1 MNYSGS
7 SAVQAG
13 NQMNS
18 NIPDKMSE
26 KNLDAEL
33 VEQAKKG
40 SMPAFELLV
49 NRYQQ
54 KVANV
59 IAKFVRDRH
68 EIQDV
73 AQEVFI
79 KVFRALPNF
88 RGDSSFYT
96 WIYRIAVNTS
106 KNHLVAKSR
115 RIQNTQVEFEEAE
128 SFGSNEDQRNLDTPD
143 AVYARGELETAMSK
157 AIATLPEDLKTAIV
171 LREVEG
177 LSYDEIAQQ
186 MDCPIGTVRSRI
198 FRARDAIDQAL
209 RPLLKDESIK
219 KQNVREV

>member
-1 MNYSGS
+1 MNPSDK
-7 SAVQAG
+7 
-13 NQMNS
+13 
-18 NIPDKMSE
+18 DKMSE
-26 KNLDAEL
+26 KTLDAEL
-33 VEQAKKG
+33 VAQAKAGKM
-40 SMPAFELLV
+40 SAFELLV

-54 KVANV
+54 RVANV
-59 IAKFVRDRH
+59 IAKFIKDRH

-115 RIQNTQVEFEEAE
+115 RIQNTQVEFEDAE
-128 SFGSNEDQRNLDTPD
+128 SFGSNEDFRNLDTPD
-143 AVYARGELETAMSK
+143 AVYSRGELEQTMSK
-157 AIATLPEDLKTAIV
+157 AIAQLPEDLKHAIV
-171 LREVEG
+171 LREVDG
-177 LSYDEIAQQ
+177 LSYEEIAAK

-198 FRARDAIDQAL
+198 FRARDAIDQAM
-209 RPLLKDESIK
+209 RPLLSEQSTR
-219 KQNVREV
+219 KQHVR

>member
-1 MNYSGS
+1 
-7 SAVQAG
+7 
-13 NQMNS
+13 MNS
-18 NIPDKMSE
+18 PEQDKMSE

-33 VEQAKKG
+33 VAQVKQGKMA
-40 SMPAFELLV
+40 AFELLV

-54 KVANV
+54 RVANV
-59 IAKFVRDRH
+59 ISKFVKDRH

-73 AQEVFI
+73 SQEVFI

-106 KNHLVAKSR
+106 KNHLVARSR
-115 RIQNTQVEFEEAE
+115 RIQNTQVEFEDAE
-128 SFGSNEDQRNLDTPD
+128 SFGSNEDFRNLDTPD
-143 AVYARGELETAMSK
+143 AVYSRGELEQTMSK
-157 AIATLPEDLKTAIV
+157 AIAQLPEDLKTAIV
-171 LREVEG
+171 LREVDG
-177 LSYDEIAQQ
+177 MSYDEIALE

-209 RPLLKDESIK
+209 RPLLADEQMR
-219 KQNVREV
+219 KQHVR

>member
-1 MNYSGS
+1 MNPSD
-7 SAVQAG
+7 QE
-13 NQMNS
+13 
-18 NIPDKMSE
+18 KMSE
-26 KNLDAEL
+26 KTLDAEL
-33 VEQAKKG
+33 VEQAKAG
-40 SMPAFELLV
+40 RMAAFELLV

-59 IAKFVRDRH
+59 IAKFIKDRH

-115 RIQNTQVEFEEAE
+115 RIQNTQVEFEDAE
-128 SFGSNEDQRNLDTPD
+128 SFAINEDYRNLDTPD
-143 AVYARGELETAMSK
+143 AVYSRGELEQTMSK
-157 AIATLPEDLKTAIV
+157 AIAQLPEDLKQAIV
-171 LREVEG
+171 LREVDG
-177 LSYDEIAQQ
+177 LSYEEIAAQ

-198 FRARDAIDQAL
+198 FRARDAIDQAMQ
-209 RPLLKDESIK
+209 PLLSEESTR
-219 KQNVREV
+219 KQHVR

>member
-1 MNYSGS
+1 
-7 SAVQAG
+7 
-13 NQMNS
+13 
-18 NIPDKMSE
+18 MSE
-26 KNLDAEL
+26 KTLDAEL
-33 VEQAKKG
+33 VEQAKQGK
-40 SMPAFELLV
+40 MAAFELLV

-59 IAKFVRDRH
+59 IAKFIKDRH

-106 KNHLVAKSR
+106 KNHLVARSR

-128 SFGSNEDQRNLDTPD
+128 SFGSNEDQRSLDTPD
-143 AVYARGELETAMSK
+143 AVYSRGELEHTMAK
-157 AIATLPEDLKTAIV
+157 AIAQLPEDLKTAIV
-171 LREVEG
+171 LREVDG
-177 LSYDEIAQQ
+177 LSYEEIAAE

-198 FRARDAIDQAL
+198 FRARDAIDMAL
-209 RPLLKDESIK
+209 RPLLEEESVR
-219 KQNVREV
+219 KQNVR

>member
-1 MNYSGS
+1 
-7 SAVQAG
+7 
-13 NQMNS
+13 MNS
-18 NIPDKMSE
+18 NSQDKMSE
-26 KNLDAEL
+26 KTLDAEL
-33 VEQAKKG
+33 VEQAKQGK
-40 SMPAFELLV
+40 MAAFELLV

-59 IAKFVRDRH
+59 IAKFIKDRH

-115 RIQNTQVEFEEAE
+115 RIQNSQVEYEDAE
-128 SFGSNEDQRNLDTPD
+128 SFVSNEDHRNLDTPD
-143 AVYARGELETAMSK
+143 AVYSRGELEQTMSK
-157 AIATLPEDLKTAIV
+157 AIAQLPEDLKKAIV
-171 LREVEG
+171 LREVDG
-177 LSYDEIAQQ
+177 LSYEEIAEQ

-198 FRARDAIDQAL
+198 FRARDAIDLAL
-209 RPLLKDESIK
+209 RPLLEDESLR
-219 KQNVREV
+219 KQNVR

>member
-1 MNYSGS
+1 MKS
-7 SAVQAG
+7 QD
-13 NQMNS
+13 Q
-18 NIPDKMSE
+18 DKMSE

-33 VEQAKKG
+33 VEQAKQGK
-40 SMPAFELLV
+40 MAAFELLV

-54 KVANV
+54 RVANV
-59 IAKFVRDRH
+59 ISKFVKDRH

-106 KNHLVAKSR
+106 KNHLVSKSR
-115 RIQNTQVEFEEAE
+115 RIQNTQVEFEDAE
-128 SFGSNEDQRNLDTPD
+128 SFGSNEDYRNLDTPD
-143 AVYARGELETAMSK
+143 AVYSRGELEQAMSK
-157 AIATLPEDLKTAIV
+157 AIAQLPEDLKTAIV
-171 LREVEG
+171 LREIDG
-177 LSYDEIAQQ
+177 MSYDEIALE

-209 RPLLKDESIK
+209 RPLLEDEHMR
-219 KQNVREV
+219 KQHVR

>member
-1 MNYSGS
+1 MKS
-7 SAVQAG
+7 QDK
-13 NQMNS
+13 
-18 NIPDKMSE
+18 DKMSE

-33 VEQAKKG
+33 VEQAKQGK
-40 SMPAFELLV
+40 MAAFELLV

-54 KVANV
+54 RVANV
-59 IAKFVRDRH
+59 ISKFVKDRH

-115 RIQNTQVEFEEAE
+115 RIQNTQVEFEDAE
-128 SFGSNEDQRNLDTPD
+128 SFGSNEDYRNLDTPD
-143 AVYARGELETAMSK
+143 AVYSRGELEQTMSK
-157 AIATLPEDLKTAIV
+157 AIAQLPEDLKTAIV
-171 LREVEG
+171 LREVDG
-177 LSYDEIAQQ
+177 MSYDEIALE

-198 FRARDAIDQAL
+198 FRARDAIDSAL
-209 RPLLKDESIK
+209 RPLLEDEQMR
-219 KQNVREV
+219 KQHVR

>member
-1 MNYSGS
+1 
-7 SAVQAG
+7 
-13 NQMNS
+13 MNS
-18 NIPDKMSE
+18 AEEDKMSE
-26 KNLDAEL
+26 KTLDAEL
-33 VEQAKKG
+33 VNQAKQGK
-40 SMPAFELLV
+40 MEAFELLV

-59 IAKFVRDRH
+59 ISKFVKDRH

-106 KNHLVAKSR
+106 KNHLVSKSR

-128 SFGSNEDQRNLDTPD
+128 NFSSNEDQRNLDTPD
-143 AVYARGELETAMSK
+143 AVYARGELEQTMSK
-157 AIATLPEDLKTAIV
+157 AIATLPDDLKTAIV
-171 LREVEG
+171 LREVDG
-177 LSYDEIAQQ
+177 LSYEEIAEK

-198 FRARDAIDQAL
+198 FRARDAIDQAM
-209 RPLLKDESIK
+209 RPLLQDENTR
-219 KQNVREV
+219 KQNVR

>member
-1 MNYSGS
+1 MNYFEPST
-7 SAVQAG
+7 VQPG
-13 NQMNS
+13 DSMKLTEEE
-18 NIPDKMSE
+18 KMSE
-26 KNLDAEL
+26 KTLDAEL
-33 VEQAKKG
+33 VTQAKQGK
-40 SMPAFELLV
+40 MEAFELLV

-54 KVANV
+54 RVANV
-59 IAKFVRDRH
+59 ISKFVKDRH

-106 KNHLVAKSR
+106 KNHLVSRSR

-128 SFGSNEDQRNLDTPD
+128 SFNTNEDQRNLDTPD
-143 AVYARGELETAMSK
+143 AVYARGELEQTMSK
-157 AIATLPEDLKTAIV
+157 AISMLPEDLKAAII
-171 LREVEG
+171 LREVDG
-177 LSYDEIAQQ
+177 LSYDEIAAK

-209 RPLLKDESIK
+209 RPLLQDESMR
-219 KQNVREV
+219 KQNVR

>member
-1 MNYSGS
+1 MKT
-7 SAVQAG
+7 QE
-13 NQMNS
+13 
-18 NIPDKMSE
+18 DKMSE
-26 KNLDAEL
+26 KTLDAEL

-40 SMPAFELLV
+40 GMKAFELLV

-54 KVANV
+54 RVANV
-59 IAKFVRDRH
+59 IAKFIRDRD

-79 KVFRALPNF
+79 KVFRALPKF

-106 KNHLVAKSR
+106 KNHLVSKSR
-115 RIQNTQVEFEEAE
+115 RIQNTQLEFEEAE
-128 SFGSNEDQRNLDTPD
+128 SFANNEDQRNLDTPD
-143 AVYARGELETAMSK
+143 AVYARGELEKTMAK
-157 AIATLPEDLKTAIV
+157 AIDALPGELKSAIIM
-171 LREVEG
+171 REVDG
-177 LSYDEIAQQ
+177 LSYEAIAAQ

-209 RPLLKDESIK
+209 RPLLENESMR
-219 KQNVREV
+219 KQNVR

>member
-1 MNYSGS
+1 
-7 SAVQAG
+7 
-13 NQMNS
+13 MNS
-18 NIPDKMSE
+18 NDQEKMSE
-26 KNLDAEL
+26 KTLDAEL
-33 VEQAKKG
+33 VKQAKQGKLA
-40 SMPAFELLV
+40 AFELLV

-59 IAKFVRDRH
+59 ISKFIKDRH

-79 KVFRALPNF
+79 KVYRALPNF
-88 RGDSSFYT
+88 RGESSFYT

-106 KNHLVAKSR
+106 KNHLVARSR
-115 RIQNTQVEFEEAE
+115 RIQNTQVEFEDAE
-128 SFGSNEDQRNLDTPD
+128 SFVSNEDFRNLDTPD
-143 AVYARGELETAMSK
+143 AVYARGELEQTMSK
-157 AIATLPEDLKTAIV
+157 AIAQLPDDLKAAIV

-177 LSYDEIAQQ
+177 LSYDEIAEQ

-209 RPLLKDESIK
+209 KPLLKDDSVR
-219 KQNVREV
+219 KQNVR

>member
-1 MNYSGS
+1 
-7 SAVQAG
+7 
-13 NQMNS
+13 
-18 NIPDKMSE
+18 MSE
-26 KNLDAEL
+26 KSLDAEL
-33 VEQAKKG
+33 VEQAKLGK
-40 SMPAFELLV
+40 MAAFELLV

-59 IAKFVRDRH
+59 IAKFIKDRH

-73 AQEVFI
+73 AQDVFI

-88 RGDSSFYT
+88 RGESSFYT

-128 SFGSNEDQRNLDTPD
+128 SFGTNEDHRSLDTPD
-143 AVYARGELETAMSK
+143 AVYSRGELEQTMAK
-157 AIATLPEDLKTAIV
+157 AIAQLPEDLKTAIV
-171 LREVEG
+171 LREVDG
-177 LSYDEIAQQ
+177 LSYEEIAAE

-198 FRARDAIDQAL
+198 FRARDAIDLAL
-209 RPLLKDESIK
+209 RPLLEEESVR
-219 KQNVREV
+219 KQNVR

>member
-1 MNYSGS
+1 MKS
-7 SAVQAG
+7 
-13 NQMNS
+13 
-18 NIPDKMSE
+18 IEEDKMSE
-26 KNLDAEL
+26 KTLDAEL
-33 VEQAKKG
+33 VTQAKQGK
-40 SMPAFELLV
+40 MQAFELLV

-54 KVANV
+54 RVANV
-59 IAKFVRDRH
+59 ISKFVKDRH

-106 KNHLVAKSR
+106 KNHLVSKSR

-128 SFGSNEDQRNLDTPD
+128 NFSGNEEQRNLDTPD
-143 AVYARGELETAMSK
+143 AVYARGELEQTMSK

-171 LREVEG
+171 LREVDG
-177 LSYDEIAQQ
+177 LSYEEIAEK
-186 MDCPIGTVRSRI
+186 MSCPIGTVRSRI

-209 RPLLKDESIK
+209 RPLLKDEK
-219 KQNVREV
+219 MRKHNVR

>member
-1 MNYSGS
+1 
-7 SAVQAG
+7 
-13 NQMNS
+13 
-18 NIPDKMSE
+18 MSE
-26 KNLDAEL
+26 KTLDAEL
-33 VEQAKKG
+33 VAQAKAGKM
-40 SMPAFELLV
+40 SAFELLV

-54 KVANV
+54 RVANV
-59 IAKFVRDRH
+59 IAKFIKDRH

-115 RIQNTQVEFEEAE
+115 RIQNTQVEFEDAE
-128 SFGSNEDQRNLDTPD
+128 SFGSNEDYRNLDTPD
-143 AVYARGELETAMSK
+143 AVYSRGELEQTMSK
-157 AIATLPEDLKTAIV
+157 AISQLPEDLKQAIV
-171 LREVEG
+171 LREVDG
-177 LSYDEIAQQ
+177 LSYEEIAVK

-198 FRARDAIDQAL
+198 FRARDAIDQAM
-209 RPLLKDESIK
+209 RPLLSEQSTR
-219 KQNVREV
+219 KQHVR

>member
-1 MNYSGS
+1 
-7 SAVQAG
+7 
-13 NQMNS
+13 MNS
-18 NIPDKMSE
+18 NNQDKMSE
-26 KNLDAEL
+26 KSLDAEL
-33 VEQAKKG
+33 VEQAKLGK
-40 SMPAFELLV
+40 MAAFELLV

-59 IAKFVRDRH
+59 IAKFIKDRH

-73 AQEVFI
+73 AQDVFI

-88 RGDSSFYT
+88 RGESSFYT

-128 SFGSNEDQRNLDTPD
+128 SFGTNEDHRSLDTPD
-143 AVYARGELETAMSK
+143 AVYSRGELEQTMAK
-157 AIATLPEDLKTAIV
+157 AIAQLPEDLKTAIV
-171 LREVEG
+171 LREVDG
-177 LSYDEIAQQ
+177 LSYEEIAAE

-198 FRARDAIDQAL
+198 FRARDAIDLAL
-209 RPLLKDESIK
+209 RPLLEEESVR
-219 KQNVREV
+219 KQNVR

>member
-1 MNYSGS
+1 MK
-7 SAVQAG
+7 
-13 NQMNS
+13 
-18 NIPDKMSE
+18 PTEKEKMSE
-26 KNLDAEL
+26 QHLDTEL
-33 VEQAKKG
+33 VNQAQQGK
-40 SMPAFELLV
+40 MQAFELLV

-54 KVANV
+54 RVANV
-59 IAKFVRDRH
+59 ISKFVKDRH

-106 KNHLVAKSR
+106 KNHLVARSR
-115 RIQNTQVEFEEAE
+115 RIQNTQVEFEDAE
-128 SFGSNEDQRNLDTPD
+128 SFNTNEDQRNLDTPD
-143 AVYARGELETAMSK
+143 AVYARGELEQTMSK
-157 AIATLPEDLKTAIV
+157 AIAILPDDLKTAII

-177 LSYDEIAQQ
+177 FSYDEIAEK

-209 RPLLKDESIK
+209 RPLLQDESK
-219 KQNVREV
+219 RKQNVR

>member
-1 MNYSGS
+1 MKLTEEE
-7 SAVQAG
+7 
-13 NQMNS
+13 
-18 NIPDKMSE
+18 KMSE
-26 KNLDAEL
+26 KTLDAEL
-33 VEQAKKG
+33 VAQAKEGK
-40 SMPAFELLV
+40 MQAFELLV

-54 KVANV
+54 RVANV
-59 IAKFVRDRH
+59 ISKFVKDRH

-106 KNHLVAKSR
+106 KNHLVSRSR

-128 SFGSNEDQRNLDTPD
+128 SFNTNEDQRNLDTPD
-143 AVYARGELETAMSK
+143 AVYARGELEQTMSK
-157 AIATLPEDLKTAIV
+157 AISMLPEDLKAAII
-171 LREVEG
+171 LREVDG
-177 LSYDEIAQQ
+177 LSYDEIAEK

-209 RPLLKDESIK
+209 RPLLQDESAR
-219 KQNVREV
+219 KQNVR

>member
-1 MNYSGS
+1 MK
-7 SAVQAG
+7 SAE
-13 NQMNS
+13 
-18 NIPDKMSE
+18 DKMSE
-26 KNLDAEL
+26 KTLDAEL
-33 VEQAKKG
+33 VNQAKQGK
-40 SMPAFELLV
+40 MEAFELLV

-59 IAKFVRDRH
+59 ISKFVKDRH

-106 KNHLVAKSR
+106 KNHLVSKSR

-128 SFGSNEDQRNLDTPD
+128 NFSSNEDQRNLDTPD
-143 AVYARGELETAMSK
+143 AVYARGELEQTMSK

-171 LREVEG
+171 LREVDG
-177 LSYDEIAQQ
+177 LSYEEIAEQ

-198 FRARDAIDQAL
+198 FRARDAIDQAM
-209 RPLLKDESIK
+209 RPLLQDESMR
-219 KQNVREV
+219 KQNVR

>member
-1 MNYSGS
+1 MKLTEEE
-7 SAVQAG
+7 
-13 NQMNS
+13 
-18 NIPDKMSE
+18 KMSE
-26 KNLDAEL
+26 KTLDAEL
-33 VEQAKKG
+33 VTQAKQGK
-40 SMPAFELLV
+40 MEAFELLV

-54 KVANV
+54 RVANV
-59 IAKFVRDRH
+59 ISKFVKDRH

-106 KNHLVAKSR
+106 KNHLVSRSR

-128 SFGSNEDQRNLDTPD
+128 SFNTNEDQRNLDTPD
-143 AVYARGELETAMSK
+143 AVYARGELEQTMSK
-157 AIATLPEDLKTAIV
+157 AISMLPEDLKAAII
-171 LREVEG
+171 LREVDG
-177 LSYDEIAQQ
+177 LSYDEIAAK
-186 MDCPIGTVRSRI
+186 MDCPIGTVKSRI

-209 RPLLKDESIK
+209 RPLLQDESMR
-219 KQNVREV
+219 KQNVR

>member
-1 MNYSGS
+1 
-7 SAVQAG
+7 
-13 NQMNS
+13 MNS
-18 NIPDKMSE
+18 KDQDKMSE
-26 KNLDAEL
+26 KTLDAEL
-33 VEQAKKG
+33 VKQAKQG
-40 SMPAFELLV
+40 ELAAYELLV

-59 IAKFVRDRH
+59 ISKFIKDRH

-79 KVFRALPNF
+79 KVYRALPNF
-88 RGDSSFYT
+88 RGESSFYT

-106 KNHLVAKSR
+106 KNHLVARSR
-115 RIQNTQVEFEEAE
+115 RIQNTQVEFEDAE
-128 SFGSNEDQRNLDTPD
+128 SFASNEDYRNLDTPD
-143 AVYARGELETAMSK
+143 AVYARGELEQTMSK
-157 AIATLPEDLKTAIV
+157 AIAQLPEDLKAAIV

-177 LSYDEIAQQ
+177 LSYDEIAAQ

-209 RPLLKDESIK
+209 RPLLKDESMR
-219 KQNVREV
+219 KQNVR

>member
-1 MNYSGS
+1 
-7 SAVQAG
+7 
-13 NQMNS
+13 MNS
-18 NIPDKMSE
+18 NNQDKMSE
-26 KNLDAEL
+26 KTLDAEL
-33 VEQAKKG
+33 VEQAKQGK
-40 SMPAFELLV
+40 MAAFELLV

-59 IAKFVRDRH
+59 IAKFIKDRH

-115 RIQNTQVEFEEAE
+115 RIQNTQVEFEDAE
-128 SFGSNEDQRNLDTPD
+128 SFVSNEDHRNLDTPD
-143 AVYARGELETAMSK
+143 AVYSRGELEQTMSK
-157 AIATLPEDLKTAIV
+157 AIAQLPDDLKTAIV

-177 LSYDEIAQQ
+177 LSYDEIAEK

-209 RPLLKDESIK
+209 RPLLEDESLR
-219 KQNVREV
+219 KQNVR

>member
-1 MNYSGS
+1 MKS
-7 SAVQAG
+7 QD
-13 NQMNS
+13 Q
-18 NIPDKMSE
+18 DKMSE

-33 VEQAKKG
+33 VEQAKQGK
-40 SMPAFELLV
+40 MAAFELLV

-54 KVANV
+54 RVGNV
-59 IAKFVRDRH
+59 ISKFVKDRH

-106 KNHLVAKSR
+106 KNHLVSKSR
-115 RIQNTQVEFEEAE
+115 RIQNTQVEFEDAE
-128 SFGSNEDQRNLDTPD
+128 SFGSNEDFRNLDTPD
-143 AVYARGELETAMSK
+143 AVYSRGELEQAMSK
-157 AIATLPEDLKTAIV
+157 AIAQLPEDLKTAIV
-171 LREVEG
+171 LREIDG
-177 LSYDEIAQQ
+177 MSYDEIALE

-209 RPLLKDESIK
+209 RPLLEDEHMR
-219 KQNVREV
+219 KQHVR

>member
-1 MNYSGS
+1 
-7 SAVQAG
+7 
-13 NQMNS
+13 
-18 NIPDKMSE
+18 MSE
-26 KNLDAEL
+26 KTLDAEL
-33 VEQAKKG
+33 VKQAKQG
-40 SMPAFELLV
+40 ELAAYELLV

-59 IAKFVRDRH
+59 ISKFIKDRH

-79 KVFRALPNF
+79 KVYRALPNF
-88 RGDSSFYT
+88 RGESSFYT

-106 KNHLVAKSR
+106 KNHLVARSR
-115 RIQNTQVEFEEAE
+115 RIQNTQVEFEDAE
-128 SFGSNEDQRNLDTPD
+128 SFASNEDYRNLDTPD
-143 AVYARGELETAMSK
+143 AVYARGELEQTMSK
-157 AIATLPEDLKTAIV
+157 AIAQLPEDLKAAIV

-177 LSYDEIAQQ
+177 LSYDEIAAQ

-209 RPLLKDESIK
+209 RPLLQDESMR
-219 KQNVREV
+219 KQNVR

>member
-1 MNYSGS
+1 MNYCESTTVQPGNS
-7 SAVQAG
+7 MKSAEQ
-13 NQMNS
+13 
-18 NIPDKMSE
+18 DKMSE
-26 KNLDAEL
+26 KTLDAEL
-33 VEQAKKG
+33 VKQARQG
-40 SMPAFELLV
+40 QMQAFELLV

-54 KVANV
+54 RVANV
-59 IAKFVRDRH
+59 ISKFVKDRH

-106 KNHLVAKSR
+106 KNYLVSKSR

-128 SFGSNEDQRNLDTPD
+128 SFSTNEDQRNLDTPD
-143 AVYARGELETAMSK
+143 AVYARGELEQTMAK
-157 AIATLPEDLKTAIV
+157 AISVLPEDLKAAIIY
-171 LREVEG
+171 REVDG
-177 LSYDEIAQQ
+177 MSYDEIAEK

-209 RPLLKDESIK
+209 RPLLKDESMR
-219 KQNVREV
+219 KQNVR

>member
-1 MNYSGS
+1 MKPTE
-7 SAVQAG
+7 Q
-13 NQMNS
+13 
-18 NIPDKMSE
+18 DKMSE
-26 KNLDAEL
+26 QHLDTEL
-33 VEQAKKG
+33 VNQAQQGK
-40 SMPAFELLV
+40 MQAFELLV

-54 KVANV
+54 RVANV
-59 IAKFVRDRH
+59 ISKFVKDRH

-106 KNHLVAKSR
+106 KNHLVARSR
-115 RIQNTQVEFEEAE
+115 RIQNTQVEFEDAE
-128 SFGSNEDQRNLDTPD
+128 SFNTNEDHRNLDTPD
-143 AVYARGELETAMSK
+143 AVYARGELEQTMSK
-157 AIATLPEDLKTAIV
+157 AIAILPDDLKTAII

-177 LSYDEIAQQ
+177 FSYDEIAEK

-209 RPLLKDESIK
+209 RPLLQDESK
-219 KQNVREV
+219 RKQNVR

>member
-1 MNYSGS
+1 
-7 SAVQAG
+7 
-13 NQMNS
+13 MNS
-18 NIPDKMSE
+18 KNQDKMSE
-26 KNLDAEL
+26 KTLDAEL
-33 VEQAKKG
+33 VEQAKQGK
-40 SMPAFELLV
+40 MAAFELLV

-59 IAKFVRDRH
+59 IAKFIKDRH

-115 RIQNTQVEFEEAE
+115 RIQNTQVEFEDAE
-128 SFGSNEDQRNLDTPD
+128 SFLSNEDFRNLDTPD
-143 AVYARGELETAMSK
+143 AVYSRGELEKTMSK
-157 AIATLPEDLKTAIV
+157 AIAQLPEDLKKAII
-171 LREVEG
+171 LREVDG
-177 LSYDEIAQQ
+177 LSYDEIAAE

-209 RPLLKDESIK
+209 RPLLADESLRRE
-219 KQNVREV
+219 QHVR

>member
-1 MNYSGS
+1 MKLTEEE
-7 SAVQAG
+7 
-13 NQMNS
+13 
-18 NIPDKMSE
+18 KMSE
-26 KNLDAEL
+26 KTLDAEL
-33 VEQAKKG
+33 VTQAQQGKM
-40 SMPAFELLV
+40 SAFELLV

-54 KVANV
+54 RVANV
-59 IAKFVRDRH
+59 ISKFVKDRH

-106 KNHLVAKSR
+106 KNHLVSRSR
-115 RIQNTQVEFEEAE
+115 RIQNTQVEFEDAE
-128 SFGSNEDQRNLDTPD
+128 SFNTNEDQRNLDTPD
-143 AVYARGELETAMSK
+143 AVYARGELEQTMSK
-157 AIATLPEDLKTAIV
+157 AISMLPEDLKAAIV
-171 LREVEG
+171 LREVDG
-177 LSYDEIAQQ
+177 LSYDEIAVK

-209 RPLLKDESIK
+209 RPLLQDESK
-219 KQNVREV
+219 RKQNVR

>member
-1 MNYSGS
+1 MNYFESTT
-7 SAVQAG
+7 VQAG
-13 NQMNS
+13 NSMKLTEEE
-18 NIPDKMSE
+18 KMSE
-26 KNLDAEL
+26 KTLDAEL
-33 VEQAKKG
+33 VSQAKEGK
-40 SMPAFELLV
+40 MEAFELLV

-54 KVANV
+54 RVANV
-59 IAKFVRDRH
+59 ISKFVKDRH

-106 KNHLVAKSR
+106 KNHLVSRSR

-128 SFGSNEDQRNLDTPD
+128 SFNTNEDQRNLDTPD
-143 AVYARGELETAMSK
+143 AVYARGELEQTMTK
-157 AIATLPEDLKTAIV
+157 AISMLPEDLKAAII
-171 LREVEG
+171 LREVDG
-177 LSYDEIAQQ
+177 LSYDEIAEK

-209 RPLLKDESIK
+209 RPLLQDESTR
-219 KQNVREV
+219 KQNVR